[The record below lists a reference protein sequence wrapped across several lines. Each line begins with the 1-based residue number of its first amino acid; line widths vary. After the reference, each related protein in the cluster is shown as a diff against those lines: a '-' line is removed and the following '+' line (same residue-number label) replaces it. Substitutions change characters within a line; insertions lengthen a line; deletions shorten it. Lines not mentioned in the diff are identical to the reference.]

1 MCYDIYMRR
10 KSFFLPL
17 ITLFVEL
24 LVGLLFII
32 AFLSLLLEIA
42 RHHLETFDT
51 TIIAWVYAFRSE
63 SLTEVMKFFT
73 FLGGEVFLISGILM
87 FLALIYRKHKI
98 SFFNFCVLLVF
109 GTVINLLLK
118 FIYQRP
124 RPDYLPML
132 FESTYSFPSGH
143 AMNSFIFY
151 SLVGYFI
158 IRNTKNKSV
167 WIVTVVSLS
176 LLIFIIGLSRIY
188 LGVHY
193 PSDVLAGYLS
203 GILWLLLIVVVERTA
218 HKLNVFKKFL

>member
-1 MCYDIYMRR
+1 MLRYIYMRS
-10 KSFFLPL
+10 KSLFLPI
-17 ITLFVEL
+17 ITLLVEL
-24 LVGLLFII
+24 LVGLLII
-32 AFLSLLLEIA
+32 IVFLSILLE
-42 RHHLETFDT
+42 LSKNYLDFFDT
-51 TIIAWVYAFRSE
+51 TIIAWVYALRSDA
-63 SLTEVMKFFT
+63 LTEIMKFFT
-73 FLGGEVFLISGILM
+73 FLGGEIFLISGILL
-87 FLALIYRKHKI
+87 FLAFIYRKHKV

-118 FIYQRP
+118 WIYQRP
-124 RPDYLPML
+124 RPEYLPIL

-158 IRNTKNKSV
+158 IRNTKNKTV
-167 WIVTVVSLS
+167 WFLTVILLS

-203 GILWLLLIVVVERTA
+203 GFLWFLLIVVVERTA
-218 HKLNVFKKFL
+218 NKFKLFKKFL